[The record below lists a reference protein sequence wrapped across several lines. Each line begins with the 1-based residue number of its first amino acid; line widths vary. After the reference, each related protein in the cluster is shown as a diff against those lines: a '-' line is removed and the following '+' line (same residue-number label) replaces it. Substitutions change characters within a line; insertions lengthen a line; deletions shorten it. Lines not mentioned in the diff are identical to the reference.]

1 MEVFGESII
10 HSEWQEAFRGQMFD
24 LSKKF
29 LWTGNY
35 SIKCSSIKD
44 GNTFTA
50 SGGNFVNLTLN
61 DAKNSKFAVRV
72 LWKPHRYISGC
83 VTAFREQ
90 LFFLFIELSWMQSL
104 LVVNILECLEF
115 GGVSDVSE
123 AGVCLLE
130 VSLDL
135 REEWVFWRQHQC
147 RMVAHLPQVLESLWE
162 FQSLTN
168 VV

>member
-1 MEVFGESII
+1 
-10 HSEWQEAFRGQMFD
+10 MFD

-44 GNTFTA
+44 SNTFTA

-83 VTAFREQ
+83 VTASREE

-104 LVVNILECLEF
+104 LVVNLLECLEF

-135 REEWVFWRQHQC
+135 RKEGVFRRQHQC
-147 RMVAHLPQVLESLWE
+147 RMVAHLPQVLESLWG
-162 FQSLTN
+162 FQSLTS